1 MAPGSGA
8 LLSPHEV
15 RIGSVWLNSVFPILV
30 VEFIT
35 TPLGLTFTTGIGK
48 RIAGEGWVEEKI
60 PRGRVGGPAPRVL
73 WGSSQK
79 SDLDFGDDNAP
90 RRPPDRRLTSDKD
103 GENRSG
109 TGVDLHFVLAFLRFD
124 QVHGPDRELS
134 VPSRTVESTPA
145 CDRRQPIFRASTC
158 PNCKVAKLLSTNA
171 LGGPRR
177 EY

>member
-1 MAPGSGA
+1 LAQFCFSYPCC
-8 LLSPHEV
+8 
-15 RIGSVWLNSVFPILV
+15 RIYYNPPWADFHHGNRQ
-30 VEFIT
+30 T
-35 TPLGLTFTTGIGK
+35 DCRGRLGRRK
-48 RIAGEGWVEEKI
+48 N